1 MALFLTIVF
10 GLMSV
15 VYGVITAKELLA
27 ADPGS
32 ARMQEISGAV
42 AEGAQA
48 YLNRQYKTI
57 AYVGG
62 GIFVV
67 LVILLGWGVAVG
79 FFIGATLSGLAGY
92 IGMNVSVRA
101 NVRTAQAASRSLG
114 DHRHARRRPRAAWRL
129 DLLRRPDLGR
139 RFLAVRPHS
148 RRLAGRAWLWRLADL
163 DFRASGRRHLHQ
175 GR

>member
-1 MALFLTIVF
+1 MVLFLTIVF

-27 ADPGS
+27 ANPGS
-32 ARMQEISGAV
+32 ERMQEISGAV

-62 GIFVV
+62 AIFVV
-67 LVILLGWGVAVG
+67 LVILLGWGVAFG
-79 FFIGATLSGLAGY
+79 FLIGAALSGAAGY

-101 NVRTAQAASRSLG
+101 NVRTAQAATHGIGPALDVAFRGGAITGMLVVGLG
-114 DHRHARRRPRAAWRL
+114 
-129 DLLRRPDLGR
+129 LLGVTGFYWYLVGGGT
-139 RFLAVRPHS
+139 VEI
-148 RRLAGRAWLWRLADL
+148 GRA
-163 DFRASGRRHLHQ
+163 HV
-175 GR
+175 